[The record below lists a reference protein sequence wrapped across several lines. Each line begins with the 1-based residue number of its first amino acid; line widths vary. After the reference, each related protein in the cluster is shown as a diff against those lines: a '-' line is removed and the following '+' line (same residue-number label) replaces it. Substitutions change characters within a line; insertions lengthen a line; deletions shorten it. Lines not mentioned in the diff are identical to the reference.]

1 MVIGPGTGLAAA
13 ASIPDGTRWIP
24 LATEAGH
31 ATLAAATGR
40 EAEII
45 EQLRTRFDHVSA
57 ERALSGPGL
66 VNLYLAVAAITDN
79 APETLTPADV
89 TSRALRG
96 TDPLCAEALET
107 FFAMLGTVAGN
118 LALGFG
124 ARGGVY
130 ISGGIVPEM
139 AAALAA
145 SAFRARFEDKGR
157 FRDYM
162 AAIPTHVVTR
172 KQPALLGLRAL
183 LDRDG

>member
-1 MVIGPGTGLAAA
+1 MVIGPGTGLGAA

-96 TDPLCAEALET
+96 TDPLCAEAAGALSVLRVVSVRPHLE
-107 FFAMLGTVAGN
+107 
-118 LALGFG
+118 
-124 ARGGVY
+124 R
-130 ISGGIVPEM
+130 PE
-139 AAALAA
+139 
-145 SAFRARFEDKGR
+145 FIR
-157 FRDYM
+157 
-162 AAIPTHVVTR
+162 PTH
-172 KQPALLGLRAL
+172 
-183 LDRDG
+183 